1 MTDSNSDMDFEL
13 SSAIAAFEGKNFSRA
28 AGLLSPLAEQGSVEA
43 QYRMAI
49 MSQGGLGIAV
59 NELMAYKYMKAAA
72 ESGHAMAQHGLG
84 FMYLE
89 GECVEQNLE
98 RAVEWF
104 KKA

>member
-84 FMYLE
+84 FM
-89 GECVEQNLE
+89 
-98 RAVEWF
+98 
-104 KKA
+104 